1 MEEELEERREAE
13 VRRVQE
19 IVHERENTIDQMGT
33 QVESLQHEV
42 SGLTEFQSKLQEDF
56 DTVQNML
63 EEKQREIEALTRELR
78 PPAEGISADMQVS
91 TRTMV
96 TTGAKSP
103 MAGIWTCTY
112 DFRGQHS
119 ITKLSHDN
127 IQRVQSVACR
137 NNPIMMIQHGLKRRN
152 MTMTVVISDFYF
164 WNFTSY
170 FKMVAMH
177 TRMTKSKLPLW
188 YQFLNFAHFFGYL
201 ASVWGGDNGFAA
213 KRATKTKCGQPEGWG
228 VVQHARTAGAHGKDW
243 WFVNSGEHMSKEQKL
258 RLNPWGTF
266 WLHEL
271 LRKHLIWKGPSHEE
285 LGTLVLTIFTVA
297 TFLEEIVFCWKV
309 DDRKDNL

>member
-103 MAGIWTCTY
+103 MAGI
-112 DFRGQHS
+112 
-119 ITKLSHDN
+119 
-127 IQRVQSVACR
+127 
-137 NNPIMMIQHGLKRRN
+137 
-152 MTMTVVISDFYF
+152 
-164 WNFTSY
+164 
-170 FKMVAMH
+170 
-177 TRMTKSKLPLW
+177 
-188 YQFLNFAHFFGYL
+188 
-201 ASVWGGDNGFAA
+201 
-213 KRATKTKCGQPEGWG
+213 
-228 VVQHARTAGAHGKDW
+228 
-243 WFVNSGEHMSKEQKL
+243 
-258 RLNPWGTF
+258 
-266 WLHEL
+266 
-271 LRKHLIWKGPSHEE
+271 
-285 LGTLVLTIFTVA
+285 
-297 TFLEEIVFCWKV
+297 
-309 DDRKDNL
+309 